1 MAVSILKDNSSMRV
15 EKHTLGSGAFSTEAL
30 HLQDAKTIYF
40 NADGAVQFWIPIFDE
55 EATSGGGI
63 KKDGTNAVQMD
74 IPTSE
79 SVFAPTASKAGVIAE
94 GHMPLFLLLKDGSG
108 SSNVVY
114 VYIIKR

>member
-30 HLQDAKTIYF
+30 HLQDARTVYF
-40 NADGAVQFWIPIFDE
+40 HADGAVQYWIPEFDE
-55 EATSGGGI
+55 SAVGI
-63 KKDGTNAVQMD
+63 KKDGTNAVAMD
-74 IPTSE
+74 IPASE

-94 GHMPLFLLLKDGSG
+94 GHIPLFLLLKDGSS